1 MSSKR
6 LIKYYLEIM
15 MSGYCFY
22 TQDAQA
28 LAEKANIKDLIDT
41 YANTRK
47 KQTYVLCKPLSKE
60 DIEYEYDEA
69 IAVFSS
75 GMKPCLIHL
84 GNDEDKFND
93 FVEDFKED
101 VSFLA
106 EKFKYRE
113 KIGRKRDW
121 QSLFEEI
128 SPDNIN
134 FESHQ
139 VDKAQARTVDLITSL
154 MVGSINDVSKIKL
167 EADNLLDSVKS
178 KIILFDTDQTS
189 FVFKG
194 GPGKKYVI
202 QGLAGSGKTE
212 LLLHKLKEIY
222 SNDTESKI
230 AFTCFNKILASSMKS
245 RIPDFFDFMRV
256 EKQIEWNEKLF
267 CFQSWGS
274 GKDPYSGIYRYI
286 CYHYEIPFGTYGA
299 GSLDTHCKKAIKDIT
314 NQGELNKKAFDYVF
328 IDESQDFPSSFI
340 ELCELVTEKK
350 VFVAGDVFQNIFRPI
365 DENVNEADVLLKKC
379 YRTDPKNL
387 MFSHA
392 LGMGLFEKPV
402 LRWLKP
408 NEWDACGYN
417 FQIADGRAHLSRD
430 PLRRFED
437 IPLDYESTSLH
448 VLDDE
453 EEMSSK
459 IISVIGDIKRRHPT
473 TQQGDIAVIFIDRGS
488 YIYDCIAQLKND
500 IRKQLGWDSNVSFE
514 TKSRHNDK
522 LFISNINNAKG
533 LEFPFVICFARK
545 LQYNSS
551 FRNALYTMMARS
563 FLESHLMLSDK
574 TDVEVLQKVTAGL
587 QHLTVNNELNLR
599 IPTQEEIDNQKDF
612 IVLSEGFSIDA
623 AVKQYCNANGA
634 TPRLLAKVTNSVS
647 KMLEDMD
654 DYTEEYLLSI
664 IELEYKRN
672 KKL

>member
-1 MSSKR
+1 
-6 LIKYYLEIM
+6 

-28 LAEKANIKDLIDT
+28 LAEKANIKNLIDS

-84 GNDEDKFND
+84 GNDNEKFDN

-121 QSLFEEI
+121 QSLFEEV
-128 SPDNIN
+128 SPNNIN
-134 FESHQ
+134 FEEHQ

-189 FVFKG
+189 FVFKS

-245 RIPDFFDFMRV
+245 RIPEFFDFMRV
-256 EKQIEWNEKLF
+256 EKQIEWNEKFF

-274 GKDPYSGIYRYI
+274 GKDPFSGIYRYI

-299 GSLDTHCKKAIKDIT
+299 GSLDTHCKQAIKDIT
-314 NQGELNKKAFDYVF
+314 SKGEVNKKAFDYVF

-365 DENVNEADVLLKKC
+365 DESVNEADMLLKKC

-417 FQIADGRAHLSRD
+417 FQINNGRAHLSRD

-437 IPLDYESTSLH
+437 IPLDYESTALH

-453 EEMSSK
+453 EQISAK
-459 IISVIGDIKRRHPT
+459 IISVISDIKRRHPT

-488 YIYDCIAQLKND
+488 YIYDYIAQLKHD
-500 IRKQLGWDSNVSFE
+500 IRKQLGWESNVSFE
-514 TKSRHNDK
+514 TKSRQNDK

-574 TDVEVLQKVTAGL
+574 TDVNVLGKVTAGL
-587 QHLTVNNELNLR
+587 QHLTANNELDLR

-612 IVLSEGFSIDA
+612 IVLSEGISIES
-623 AVKQYCNANGA
+623 AVKKYCSANGA
-634 TPRLLAKVTNSVS
+634 TPRLLAKVINSVS
-647 KMLEDMD
+647 RMLEDMD